1 MTTRQRSVF
10 RWLSYVCFACGF
22 LGIALTILPI
32 GILLFG
38 AANQRA
44 NGFGLLV
51 ETFGGG
57 SPTSCSALRFV
68 QLAGCNEHE
77 GVGAHARIRTGD
89 LFLTK
94 WSSVPG
100 EFDLILEPNPI
111 FRRDHLTQPT

>member
-57 SPTSCSALRFV
+57 FANVLLGTA
-68 QLAGCNEHE
+68 
-77 GVGAHARIRTGD
+77 
-89 LFLTK
+89 
-94 WSSVPG
+94 
-100 EFDLILEPNPI
+100 
-111 FRRDHLTQPT
+111 FRAISRMQ